1 MEIFIPSL
9 IISGAI
15 LVGAMS
21 PGPSFVLIARVAV
34 GSSRKDAIL
43 ASLGMGLGGV
53 VFCILALMGIHIIL
67 TQIPILYFVFKIAG
81 GSYLL
86 YIAYLIWSN
95 SSKGLTK
102 ENSNENSSTSKKII
116 FF

>member
-1 MEIFIPSL
+1 MKGTKWKFFIPSL

-43 ASLGMGLGGV
+43 PL
-53 VFCILALMGIHIIL
+53 
-67 TQIPILYFVFKIAG
+67 
-81 GSYLL
+81 
-86 YIAYLIWSN
+86 
-95 SSKGLTK
+95 
-102 ENSNENSSTSKKII
+102 
-116 FF
+116 